1 MSAEEAET
9 LVQWGKAWFGYV
21 WVGNDADTR
30 DLIITRFNEQRMV
43 TDAGYYIKRGWQS
56 YDPVVAGGKTYRYS
70 EIAEWAAGQDDG
82 GKAAATLFL
91 GWMNGAT
98 TVLSDLPSPL
108 AALALITHFAE
119 VGRGYSS
126 ALSDLEKWIKA
137 LSKESS
143 KTTCAKGWRDYRSYY
158 PPALTYK
165 EDVSTEFIL

>member
-1 MSAEEAET
+1 MSEEEAVT

-21 WVGNDADTR
+21 WVGNDTDTR

-43 TDAGYYIKRGWQS
+43 SDAGYYIKRGWQN

-70 EIAEWAAGQDDG
+70 EIAEWAAGQKDG
-82 GKAAATLFL
+82 GKESAALFL
-91 GWMNGAT
+91 DWMNGT
-98 TVLSDLPSPL
+98 TILSDLPAPL

-126 ALSDLEKWIKA
+126 ALGDLEKWIKT
-137 LSKESS
+137 LSKASD
-143 KTTCAKGWRDYRSYY
+143 KGACAKGWRDYRSYY

-165 EDVSTEFIL
+165 EDVSSEFIV

>member
-1 MSAEEAET
+1 MSAEEAEA
-9 LVQWGKAWFGYV
+9 LVMWGKAWFGHV
-21 WVGNDADTR
+21 WVGNDEKTR
-30 DLIITRFNEQRMV
+30 DLIIKHANSQLEPLKIGF
-43 TDAGYYIKRGWQS
+43 YIKRGWQS

-70 EIAEWAAGQDDG
+70 EIADWAAGQTDG

-91 GWMNGAT
+91 NWMNGS

-126 ALSDLEKWIKA
+126 ALGDLESWMSA
-137 LSKESS
+137 LSKTSGKS
-143 KTTCAKGWRDYRSYY
+143 ACAKVWRDYRQYY

-165 EDVSTEFIL
+165 EDGSADFTL